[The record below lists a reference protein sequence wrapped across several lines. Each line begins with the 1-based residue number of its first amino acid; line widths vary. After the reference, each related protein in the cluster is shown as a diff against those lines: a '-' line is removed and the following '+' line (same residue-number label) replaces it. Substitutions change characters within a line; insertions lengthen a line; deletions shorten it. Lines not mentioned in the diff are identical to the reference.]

1 MANKYS
7 PIWDKLKKD
16 GHVTLAIPVPVQKRV
31 IRGVINCKDRDNTFK
46 LEAAEAKKRYIIG
59 YTKEAARVRI
69 FLRSYDILSAISVT
83 DL

>member
-16 GHVTLAIPVPVQKRV
+16 KHVTLAIAKPLQPRV
-31 IRGVINCKDRDNTFK
+31 IRGVINLKDRDTVFK
-46 LEAAEAKKRYIIG
+46 LQAAEEKKRYIIR
-59 YTKEAARVRI
+59 YVAEAARVRI
-69 FLRSYDILSAISVT
+69 FLRAHDDLSAITIT